1 MTCFSSE
8 GSELGSMRFQ
18 GEGRVAAVQTTI
30 QPETRQLESTTQT
43 AQEKEAMPMKKL
55 NTILSLIATALAFVV
70 ALTRDQ
76 VRPSLPLTIPE

>member
-1 MTCFSSE
+1 
-8 GSELGSMRFQ
+8 
-18 GEGRVAAVQTTI
+18 
-30 QPETRQLESTTQT
+30 
-43 AQEKEAMPMKKL
+43 MKKL